1 MYQVGDKVV
10 YPVHGAGVVE
20 GIESREVAGR
30 RRDYYIL
37 QLPFSGNNGNNSG
50 LRLMVPLEEAEKVGL
65 REIMPLAELG
75 PVLGLL
81 EGQAGS
87 EANPL
92 AKAADKWNKRQRVQ
106 LEAIKSGN
114 VYELA
119 ATVRE
124 LAARDRAKPLAAGER
139 RLFEQAREILFSEL
153 WLAADG
159 AEGSSG
165 ADWRGRIR
173 ALLEE

>member
-30 RRDYYIL
+30 ERDYYVL
-37 QLPFSGNNGNNSG
+37 QLPYSG
-50 LRLMVPLEEAEKVGL
+50 LRLLVPLEEAEKVGL
-65 REIMPLAELG
+65 REIMPLEELG

-81 EGQAGS
+81 EEGPSQPEEQASRLG
-87 EANPL
+87 
-92 AKAADKWNKRQRVQ
+92 DKWNKRQRGE

-124 LAARDRAKPLAAGER
+124 LGQRDRRRPLAAGER
-139 RLFEQAREILFSEL
+139 QLFEQAREILFSEL
-153 WLAADG
+153 WLAADSAGEKG
-159 AEGSSG
+159 AETDRLSE
-165 ADWRGRIR
+165 RIR
-173 ALLEE
+173 ALLAE

>member
-1 MYQVGDKVV
+1 MV

-30 RRDYYIL
+30 RRDYYVL
-37 QLPFSGNNGNNSG
+37 QLPFSENGGNNSG

-75 PVLGLL
+75 PVLRLL
-81 EGQAGS
+81 EGSAEQAG
-87 EANPL
+87 PVD
-92 AKAADKWNKRQRVQ
+92 KAADKWSKRQRVQ

-114 VYELA
+114 VFELA

-124 LAARDRAKPLAAGER
+124 LAVRDRAKPLAAGER

-159 AEGSSG
+159 AEESGG